1 MATYIGLLRKDSES
15 DFGVSFPDFPGCVTA
30 GATLEEARELSVE
43 ALAFHIEGMLEDGD
57 KIPSPA
63 LLDDVMGD
71 EENHDAVAF
80 LVDVADPQPK
90 VVRINVTF
98 KEGVLERIDE
108 YTKVRRMTRA
118 GFLEEAALRKLAGE

>member
-1 MATYIGLLRKDSES
+1 MAD
-15 DFGVSFPDFPGCVTA
+15 
-30 GATLEEARELSVE
+30 VE
-43 ALAFHIEGMLEDGD
+43 GGEIRV
-57 KIPSPA
+57 PSPTS
-63 LLDDVMGD
+63 LDEVMGGG
-71 EENHDAVAF
+71 ENHDAVAF

-118 GFLEEAALRKLAGE
+118 GFLEEAALDKLAGE